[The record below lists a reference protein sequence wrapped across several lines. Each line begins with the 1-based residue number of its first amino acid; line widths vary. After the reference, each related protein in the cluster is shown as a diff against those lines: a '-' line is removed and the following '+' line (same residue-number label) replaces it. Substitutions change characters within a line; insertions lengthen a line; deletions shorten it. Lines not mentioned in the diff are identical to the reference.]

1 MSFGKNLEN
10 SYFYLFEEEQKKE
23 LNNLWEYFMTSFNYN
38 TYYHLTIINNKK
50 SDSNYFLTNNNN
62 NSNSENYLKSNA
74 IKKLNNFFKKY
85 EIIINNDFNLTS
97 NIFTSITLLSEAKLW
112 IMYLILSNF
121 KNDYNINKNLILY
134 NFALKKNCDSIS
146 LFEFFLI
153 SFSQINPD
161 VYIQQIKNINKNNI
175 PQEFIKIFK
184 NNKKILYDIF
194 NNNNDKENIIDD
206 IYTIPTSTL
215 FNKFNTNTF
224 NNNNN
229 NININNNNDNN
240 NNNNNND
247 NNNNNFNKF
256 EEENSFSFGIKNKN
270 NNNNNN
276 LEELEIESLNFS
288 ENEEFIFKD
297 NEDLSNFNINLLNS
311 DQINNNDDDNLNNID
326 DKYLNPNNNEENEII
341 ENEELNIII
350 KDYLSKGFFAVA
362 EKKKIN
368 NNENNFIIIP
378 LKEKFNYDE
387 KINVIYLLNKLNK
400 SKFSN
405 FEYYPFQF
413 ECVEKI
419 KKGKFSYEI
428 L

>member
-1 MSFGKNLEN
+1 MSFGKNLDN

-121 KNDYNINKNLILY
+121 KNNFNINQNLILF

-161 VYIQQIKNINKNNI
+161 VYIQQINNINKNNI

-215 FNKFNTNTF
+215 FNKFNTNTLKNNNNDF
-224 NNNNN
+224 NNFNNN
-229 NININNNNDNN
+229 NIN
-240 NNNNNND
+240 

-256 EEENSFSFGIKNKN
+256 EEENSFSFGTKKN
-270 NNNNNN
+270 NNKND
-276 LEELEIESLNFS
+276 LKELSIESLNFS

-350 KDYLSKGFFAVA
+350 KDYLSKGFFAIA
-362 EKKKIN
+362 QKN
-368 NNENNFIIIP
+368 NIKNDENKFIIIP

-419 KKGKFSYEI
+419 KNGKFSYEI
-428 L
+428 I

>member
-62 NSNSENYLKSNA
+62 NSHSENYLKSNA

-224 NNNNN
+224 NNNN
-229 NININNNNDNN
+229 ININN
-240 NNNNNND
+240 NNNNNNIND
-247 NNNNNFNKF
+247 DNNNFNKF

-270 NNNNNN
+270 NNNNNK

-297 NEDLSNFNINLLNS
+297 IEDLSNFNINLLNS

-350 KDYLSKGFFAVA
+350 KDYLSKGFFAIA
-362 EKKKIN
+362 EKKTIK

-419 KKGKFSYEI
+419 KKGKISYEI
-428 L
+428 I

>member
-1 MSFGKNLEN
+1 MSFGKNLDN

-38 TYYHLTIINNKK
+38 TYYHLTIINKK
-50 SDSNYFLTNNNN
+50 NSDSNYFLTNNNN
-62 NSNSENYLKSNA
+62 NLNENYLKSKA

-85 EIIINNDFNLTS
+85 EININNDFNLTS

-121 KNDYNINKNLILY
+121 KNNFNINQNLILF

-161 VYIQQIKNINKNNI
+161 VYIQQINNINKNNI

-184 NNKKILYDIF
+184 NNKKILYEIF

-215 FNKFNTNTF
+215 FNKFNTNTLKNNNNDF
-224 NNNNN
+224 NNFNNN
-229 NININNNNDNN
+229 NIN
-240 NNNNNND
+240 

-256 EEENSFSFGIKNKN
+256 EEENSFSFGTKKN
-270 NNNNNN
+270 NNKND
-276 LEELEIESLNFS
+276 LKELSIESLNFS

-297 NEDLSNFNINLLNS
+297 NEDLTNIDINLLNS
-311 DQINNNDDDNLNNID
+311 EQINNDNDNNDNLNIID
-326 DKYLNPNNNEENEII
+326 DKYLNPKENEII
-341 ENEELNIII
+341 ENEDLNIII
-350 KDYLSKGFFAVA
+350 KDYLSKGFFAIA
-362 EKKKIN
+362 QKN
-368 NNENNFIIIP
+368 NIKNDENKFIIIP

-419 KKGKFSYEI
+419 KNGKFSYEI
-428 L
+428 I